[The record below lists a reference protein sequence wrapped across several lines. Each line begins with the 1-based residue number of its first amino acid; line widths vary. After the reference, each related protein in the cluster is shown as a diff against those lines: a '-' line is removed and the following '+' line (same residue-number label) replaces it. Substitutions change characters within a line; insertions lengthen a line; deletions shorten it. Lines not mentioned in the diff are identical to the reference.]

1 MSSEFLAQV
10 TKNLKGCRRALVS
23 WLLFLCCCV
32 LPGGTEAEVN
42 PIRRV
47 LVFYEVG
54 AHYPAIALIDQGIS
68 DALRNSPY
76 QIELYREYLDTALFP
91 DPAIQR
97 EFREWYSHKYRD
109 RKPDIIIAVGP
120 SALEFMIAAHEAFF
134 RDIPVVFCTSTEA
147 VAGRARLDSHFTG
160 IWDEPEPTK
169 TLETSLRLRPGTKHV
184 FLVGGTSPYDR
195 SIQTLY
201 RERLQSYES
210 TLDFKYLTDSAM
222 PQLLDQLRHLPDHS
236 VVLYLGILRDAA
248 GTQFIDA
255 TEAGPMVAQAA
266 NAPVF
271 TFADINL
278 GHGEAGGNVI
288 NVADEGKTAGATALR
303 ILGGEKPQDIPI
315 ARTVNV
321 YMFDW
326 RALKRWGIK
335 ESDLPPGSI
344 VLNREPTVWEI
355 YKGYIVGGLTLI
367 LLETLLIV
375 ALLWQRK
382 RRRDAE
388 NELLISN
395 DRLLLAVEAGN
406 SVVWEWDA
414 KTGINRWFGDLGT
427 MFGIESDTHS
437 AQAGDFLRTIHPED
451 REFVQQAI
459 ADAERSRKRYLAEFR
474 VVRTD
479 GTVRWVTA
487 RGKYYYAANGD
498 PVRMVGMGVD
508 ITERCKAEDAV
519 RESEERFRLVAN
531 TAPVMIW
538 MSGTDKL
545 CNYFNQPWLEFT
557 GRPLQAE
564 QGNGWLE
571 GVHPEDLKGCLDTY
585 TRAFD
590 LREPFKMQYRLRRHD
605 GEYRWLL
612 DIGVPR
618 LNPDGSF
625 VGYIGSCLDVTEAKL
640 AEESLANMGRMLIE
654 AHEEERTWI
663 ARELHDDINQRVALL
678 AVELEQWS
686 QHFPGSEGQ
695 VRYRMSH
702 LRQRLFDLGKDIQA
716 LSHRLHSSK
725 LDYLGIA
732 SAANSFCKELSEQQ
746 KVEIDFRHE
755 GIPGSLPKEISLCLF
770 RVLQESLQNA
780 AKHSGVR
787 HFDVDLHGTPEEIQL
802 TVSDLGAG
810 FDPQDAINRRGLGLI
825 SMRERLQLVSGELS
839 IKSQPG
845 RGTTLVARVP
855 VFAKRQSVRAAG

>member
-1 MSSEFLAQV
+1 MFSQFLEQL
-10 TKNLKGCRRALVS
+10 TKNRKACRRSLVV
-23 WLLFLCCCV
+23 WLLFLCCGV
-32 LPGGTEAEVN
+32 IPTTVRAQVDS
-42 PIRRV
+42 IRRV

-68 DALRNSPY
+68 DALRNSPH

-91 DPAIQR
+91 DSATQR
-97 EFREWYSHKYRD
+97 EFREWYTQKYRD
-109 RKPDIIIAVGP
+109 RKPDVIIAVGP

-134 RDIPVVFCTSTEA
+134 RDTPVVFCTSTEA

-160 IWDEPEPTK
+160 VWDELEPVE
-169 TLETSLRLRPGTKHV
+169 TLEAALRVKPETKHIFV
-184 FLVGGTSPYDR
+184 VGGSSPFDR
-195 SIQTLY
+195 SVQASL
-201 RERLQSYES
+201 RERLHNYES
-210 TLDFKYLTDSAM
+210 KLNFEYLTDLAM
-222 PQLLDQLRHLPDHS
+222 PQLLDRVRHLPDHS
-236 VVLYLGILRDAA
+236 VVLYLSILRDAA

-271 TFADINL
+271 TFADTNL
-278 GHGEAGGNVI
+278 GHGEAGGYVI
-288 NVADEGKTAGATALR
+288 KWAEEGKVAGATALR
-303 ILGGEKPQDIPI
+303 ILSGEKPHDIPI

-326 RALKRWGIK
+326 RVLKRWGIK
-335 ESDLPPGSI
+335 ESALPPGSI
-344 VLNREPTVWEI
+344 VLNRELTVWEL
-355 YKGYIVGGLTLI
+355 YQGYIIGGIALF
-367 LLETLLIV
+367 LLQTLLIV
-375 ALLWQRK
+375 ALLWQR
-382 RRRDAE
+382 RRRRAAE

-395 DRLLLAVEAGN
+395 DRLLLAVEAGS
-406 SVVWEWDA
+406 SVVWDWDA
-414 KTGINRWFGDLGT
+414 RTGINRWFGDLRT

-437 AQAGDFLRTIHPED
+437 GQAGDFQRTVHPED
-451 REFVQQAI
+451 RELVQQAI
-459 ADAERSRKRYLAEFR
+459 VDAERSRKPYTAEFR

-479 GTVRWVTA
+479 DTVRWVTA
-487 RGKYYYAANGD
+487 RGKYYYATNGD

-508 ITERCKAEDAV
+508 ITERRKAEDAV

-557 GRPLQAE
+557 GRPLEAE

-585 TRAFD
+585 ARAFD

-625 VGYIGSCLDVTEAKL
+625 VGYIGSCLDVSEAKL

-663 ARELHDDINQRVALL
+663 ARELHDDINQRIALL
-678 AVELEQWS
+678 AVELEQWG

-695 VRYRMSH
+695 ARYHISH
-702 LRQRLFDLGKDIQA
+702 LRQRLFDLSKDIQA

-732 SAANSFCKELSEQQ
+732 SAANSYCKELSEQQ
-746 KVEIDFRHE
+746 KVEINFRHA

-787 HFDVDLHGTPEEIQL
+787 HFDVELRGTPEEIQL

-810 FDPQDAINRRGLGLI
+810 FDPQDSINRRGLGLI

-845 RGTTLVARVP
+845 RGTTLIARVP
-855 VFAKRQSVRAAG
+855 VFAKRHSVRAAG